1 MPEAQHI
8 VKSYSQDLQRLRDLI
23 TEMGGI
29 VENQLALATQAIV
42 EGDPAI
48 ASRAI
53 EQDAKVDVL
62 ERKAEQLVITMLALR
77 QPMAAD
83 LRCVIAALKITAALE
98 RIGDY
103 AKNVAKR
110 SIVLGELRLPFSLTA
125 IAAMARLVQENLQL
139 VIDAVGEDNVEKAI
153 QVWRSDEAIDDLYA
167 TSRRAP
173 ISCSSPRT
181 WNALATTQP
190 TSPRTSTTP
199 SQVRR
204 WMRSDRRALALP
216 MQWCSLAKPTLEP
229 ANVHNARSRSP
240 HAARIG
246 SRG

>member
-1 MPEAQHI
+1 MSEAQHI

-83 LRCVIAALKITAALE
+83 LRSVVVALKITAALE

-153 QVWRSDEAIDDLYA
+153 QVWRSDEAIDDLYNSIFRELVTYMMEDA
-167 TSRRAP
+167 RN
-173 ISCSSPRT
+173 I
-181 WNALATTQP
+181 
-190 TSPRTSTTP
+190 TP
-199 SQVRR
+199 CTH
-204 WMRSDRRALALP
+204 LLFI
-216 MQWCSLAKPTLEP
+216 AKNLE
-229 ANVHNARSRSP
+229 
-240 HAARIG
+240 RIG
-246 SRG
+246 DHATNIAENVYYAITGATLDEERPKGSGAAYAVVQPRETDAGTG